1 MEKIS
6 NRIIAVVA
14 TIVSLFLAVQVT
26 GIGLEKFAASTPVN
40 ETIAAA
46 LILFG
51 LVVMT
56 TFSALVTIDY
66 FKGQAA
72 RTGKLSR

>member
-6 NRIIAVVA
+6 NRIIAVTA

-26 GIGLEKFAASTPVN
+26 GIGLDKFAASTPTN
-40 ETIAAA
+40 EIFAAA

-51 LVVMT
+51 LMVMT
-56 TFSALVTIDY
+56 TFSVLVTRDY

-72 RTGKLSR
+72 RTSKLSR

>member
-26 GIGLEKFAASTPVN
+26 GIGLEKFASNTTVN
-40 ETIAAA
+40 ETVAAA
-46 LILFG
+46 LVLFG

-56 TFSALVTIDY
+56 GFSTLVTLDY
-66 FKGQAA
+66 FKNRAA
-72 RTGKLSR
+72 QTGKLSR